1 VAPALFDAF
10 TEAKRRYVAQLH
22 EGVVSTDTDRMY
34 ARVLQAT
41 GADPLPYGVEANRP
55 MLEQLME
62 FALAQRIL
70 TRPVDVDLVFAT

>member
-1 VAPALFDAF
+1 
-10 TEAKRRYVAQLH
+10 
-22 EGVVSTDTDRMY
+22 VSTDTDRMY
-34 ARVLQAT
+34 AGVLQTT

-70 TRPVDVDLVFAT
+70 TRPVEIDEMFAA